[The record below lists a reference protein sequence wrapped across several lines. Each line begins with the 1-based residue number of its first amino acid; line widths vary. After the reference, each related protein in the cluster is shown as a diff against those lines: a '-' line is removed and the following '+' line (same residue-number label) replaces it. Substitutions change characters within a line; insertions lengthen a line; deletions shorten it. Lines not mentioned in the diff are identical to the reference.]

1 MNKRGMVNIEAR
13 VKEGLNEMKKI
24 SLIFVLVILAISPV
38 SFGAEFQGHK
48 WGTDTES
55 MMKALFE
62 RHRQDYQ
69 QNCRRWAGGLC
80 LDHPMTQPKMDT
92 SQRANRD
99 SILLGRFYVTYFDDI
114 YHRTAQVL
122 FFFDS
127 RSPIFQ
133 GLSRVLIL
141 WEGDLYD
148 YICQCAQMEFGKPFK
163 SGSERGRKSKGWEK
177 GENNQ
182 ANVVVV
188 YDGRAT
194 FLSYYGPNYVEK
206 ER

>member
-141 WEGDLYD
+141 WEGTCMIIFANVLKWSLENRLSPVPNEGQNSKD
-148 YICQCAQMEFGKPFK
+148 GR
-163 SGSERGRKSKGWEK
+163 RGRTTK
-177 GENNQ
+177 Q
-182 ANVVVV
+182 M
-188 YDGRAT
+188 
-194 FLSYYGPNYVEK
+194 
-206 ER
+206 